1 MEHHQLGPTPAGQGL
16 FAGIT
21 SVAKNSFGLILSRIE
36 LAAVEL
42 AEVRDQVLA
51 LSLAFALGIVAVW
64 FAVAFWSVL
73 AVWLTWE
80 SLGWKILFAFAA
92 GFSLLAIGLLWYARS
107 VVTRGKLT
115 LPATMTE
122 LRCDRDSFL

>member
-1 MEHHQLGPTPAGQGL
+1 M
-16 FAGIT
+16 FAGIRA
-21 SVAKNSFGLILSRIE
+21 VAKNSAGLFLSRIE

-51 LSLAFALGIVAVW
+51 LSLAFALGILAVW
-64 FAVAFWSVL
+64 FAVAYWTAL

-92 GFSLLAIGLLWYARS
+92 GFTLLAIGLLWYARS
-107 VVTRGKLT
+107 VVTRGKLS